1 MHSPKI
7 RATVR
12 AILDACFA
20 AGDPVACFHAEVAR
34 LTASGEWSEQ
44 ELGDLFV
51 MVLEE
56 VQRTSG
62 RG

>member
-7 RATVR
+7 RLAVR

-20 AGDPVACFHAEVAR
+20 AGDPVACLHAEVAR

-44 ELGDLFV
+44 ELGDLYV

-56 VQRTSG
+56 VQRIG
-62 RG
+62 GQG